1 MNILMTMQKE
11 YMEFS
16 KQERKIA
23 DYILRFSHQIKNMN
37 IAELAEKTGT
47 SNASITRFV
56 KKVGCKN
63 YMDMKI
69 AIITQNEPE
78 EVAQTDSIADEVFLY
93 YQNVIKNTQRLI
105 DIHKIEQF
113 SELLR
118 KAKRIILIGASNS
131 GVTAETFGIRLM
143 RMGLPV
149 TSYCDPLWMQMQAS
163 IAKPDDLYIAI
174 SNSGVTPPIIETL
187 ESVKKQGATIV
198 SITSYSENPVA
209 KLSDLIF
216 HVYNTRFVDN
226 EKFANSQFSNVY
238 LIDVITTY
246 LMKDENF
253 RDSTFATREAIGDL

>member
-209 KLSDLIF
+209 KLDRKS
-216 HVYNTRFVDN
+216 VV
-226 EKFANSQFSNVY
+226 
-238 LIDVITTY
+238 
-246 LMKDENF
+246 
-253 RDSTFATREAIGDL
+253 